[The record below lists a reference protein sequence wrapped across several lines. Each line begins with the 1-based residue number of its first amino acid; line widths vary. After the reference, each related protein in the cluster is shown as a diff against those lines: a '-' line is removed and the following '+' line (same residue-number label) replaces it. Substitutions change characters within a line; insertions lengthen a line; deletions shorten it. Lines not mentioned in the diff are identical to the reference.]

1 MKPLKH
7 PDLVLMD
14 INLNNEMNGI
24 DAASKIHSFSDIPVI
39 YMTAYS
45 DDKTLERAKIT
56 EPFGYL
62 IKPFKDREVNITIQI
77 ALYRHEM
84 EKKLKESY

>member
-1 MKPLKH
+1 
-7 PDLVLMD
+7 
-14 INLNNEMNGI
+14 
-24 DAASKIHSFSDIPVI
+24 
-39 YMTAYS
+39 MTAYS

-62 IKPFKDREVNITIQI
+62 IKPFKDREVNITIEI

-84 EKKLKESY
+84 EKKLKESYEKLRESKKWLDGWVTAYMTIIQ